1 MLVLGVKEGDY
12 IVIGEDVKIK
22 VIKTG
27 NLFRLGVEAP
37 KGMRVLRQ
45 RVYERE
51 TEGTHTE
58 TTDPAEPEPSEGGPP
73 GP

>member
-1 MLVLGVKEGDY
+1 VLVLGVKEGDY
-12 IVIGEDVKIK
+12 IAIGDDIKIK

-27 NLFRLGVEAP
+27 SLFRLGVEAP
-37 KGMRVLRQ
+37 KGVRVLRQ

-51 TEGTHTE
+51 TGESLTE
-58 TTDPAEPEPSEGGPP
+58 TAPPEDGTP

>member
-12 IVIGEDVKIK
+12 IIIGDNVKIK

-27 NLFRLGVEAP
+27 SLFRLGVEAP
-37 KGMRVLRQ
+37 KGVRVLRQ

-51 TEGTHTE
+51 S
-58 TTDPAEPEPSEGGPP
+58 DPP
-73 GP
+73 GAEAPTPHAEL

>member
-27 NLFRLGVEAP
+27 SLFRLGVEAP
-37 KGMRVLRQ
+37 KGMRILRQ

-51 TEGTHTE
+51 
-58 TTDPAEPEPSEGGPP
+58 
-73 GP
+73 